1 MREKGKVVSTNGN
14 LAKLFIKIESGE
26 KCKSCPLNK
35 LCYVSGQG
43 RELKAI
49 NDIGA
54 NIGDEV
60 EIDTSIKRVNW
71 LIFFLFIMPIIM
83 LLSGTILG
91 KKLMGTDSFGIFLGF
106 IIMGIYF
113 VILSLIDRYLTLKG
127 RIIPRI
133 TEVITK
139 AKED

>member
-1 MREKGKVVSTNGN
+1 MKEKGKIVSIRGN
-14 LAKLFIKIESGE
+14 LAKLFIKVESGKE
-26 KCKSCPLNK
+26 CETCPLSK

-60 EIDTSIKRVNW
+60 EIETSIKRVNW
-71 LIFFLFIMPIIM
+71 VIFFLFIMPIIM

-106 IIMGIYF
+106 IIMGLYF
-113 VILSLIDRYLTLKG
+113 VVLSLIDRYLTLRG

-133 TEVITK
+133 TKIVTK
-139 AKED
+139 AKGD